1 MTNPEDPIDLADAIT
16 AIRDQLV
23 DAAGRGAGADI
34 GFEVGPIELEFTVAL
49 KRDARAKGG
58 VRAWVFSVDGEVGE
72 AYDRTHRVAV
82 TLTPKSRTTGGS
94 LEVGNHTAPDLS
106 GF

>member
-1 MTNPEDPIDLADAIT
+1 MTNSEDPIDLADAIA

-23 DAAGRGAGADI
+23 DAAGRGAGSDI

-94 LEVGNHTAPDLS
+94 VEVGNHTAPDLS